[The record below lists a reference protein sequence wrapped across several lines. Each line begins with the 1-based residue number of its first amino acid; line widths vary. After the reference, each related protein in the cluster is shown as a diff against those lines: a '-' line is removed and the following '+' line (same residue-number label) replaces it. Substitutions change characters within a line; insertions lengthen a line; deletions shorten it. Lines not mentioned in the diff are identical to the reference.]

1 MTDTPTDKDLTPVS
15 QLTQMISQILDD
27 HAGELHDVN
36 LQSATGRQFI
46 GEIIARQMVDDP
58 NMVVVDTVN
67 NPQSWF
73 DSSITKLN

>member
-27 HAGELHDVN
+27 HAGQLHDID
-36 LQSATGRQFI
+36 LQSVAGRQFV

-58 NMVVVDTVN
+58 NMVVIDTVN
-67 NPQSWF
+67 NPQTWF
-73 DSSITKLN
+73 DSSITNLN